1 MFEELGR
8 YGYETYLIK
17 LRTMFSE
24 KQNPAGIPYDDILR
38 NMTALQGDD
47 CGREINLHFCRKYGP
62 GSEMP
67 AVNYYPVTKVNDYIT
82 TSGVIEYSA
91 YPKDTEEA
99 YVSYKP
105 ELSRE
110 DLALLFENSVYPVLA
125 DVLRSSATSEDSI
138 NGEFTTDVSGV
149 MKLLGPGIYLAPICR
164 STAEGMA
171 MEEKYAAYKKHPS
184 NFESRI
190 VPTHRMER
198 KVRTGLSSDKELL
211 QRRIRDRSQDRSLK
225 VSRSEQSDASKNL
238 LFGLM
243 VYIVNSK
250 HAHQLVLDKDATFKD
265 VKNVFDRLFEPD
277 RYVWFINNH
286 KITAG
291 LVTDAKVKPFLD
303 SSHLQYVRVNIVR
316 RLKLPYSI
324 SFRGYTVPKPLTL
337 LLKPET
343 TFADV
348 YTELEQRH
356 RTITTVTLNG
366 RKRPL
371 KMHEEEALWPS
382 LTFSD
387 DRLEIRYEEQGTEYL
402 DNLQRPYMVIVSN
415 PEHVTVK
422 PAFEKPILRITMDL
436 FYLQDVQIAL
446 QRLMVDASEPFG
458 WSYRI
463 RGTELTVYTDAGKN
477 IPLWSLGD
485 AKENQILQVHL
496 IKQPIGFGSKPQR
509 HNAKQRQTRR
519 TSRPRSGTRSR
530 VKSKTSV
537 NRRKSQRR
545 SRTRSKSRSIKK
557 KGTRRR

>member
-1 MFEELGR
+1 MVEDFSCPVRKRVPPDTYLVMFEELGR
-8 YGYETYLIK
+8 YGYESYQIK
-17 LRTMFSE
+17 LRTMFSA
-24 KQNPAGIPYDDILR
+24 KQNRAGIPYDDILR
-38 NMTALQGDD
+38 NMTVLQGDD
-47 CGREINLHFCRKYGP
+47 CGREINLPFCRKYGP

-67 AVNYYPVTKVNDYIT
+67 TVNYYPVSKFNGYMA

-99 YVSYKP
+99 YVYTP

-125 DVLRSSATSEDSI
+125 DVLRSNATSEDSI

-171 MEEKYAAYKKHPS
+171 MEENYAAYKKHPS
-184 NFESRI
+184 TFENRI

-198 KVRTGLSSDKELL
+198 KVRTALSSDKELL

-238 LFGLM
+238 LM

-250 HAHQLVLDKDATFKD
+250 HAHQMVLDKDATFKD

-303 SSHLQYVRVNIVR
+303 SSHLQYLRVNIVH

-324 SFRGYTVPKPLTL
+324 SFRGYTFPKPLTL
-337 LLKPET
+337 FLKPET
-343 TFADV
+343 TYADM
-348 YTELEQRH
+348 YTELGQRH

-366 RKRPL
+366 RRRPL
-371 KMHEEEALWPS
+371 KIHEEEVIWPS

-387 DRLEIRYEEQGTEYL
+387 DRLEIR
-402 DNLQRPYMVIVSN
+402 
-415 PEHVTVK
+415 
-422 PAFEKPILRITMDL
+422 
-436 FYLQDVQIAL
+436 
-446 QRLMVDASEPFG
+446 
-458 WSYRI
+458 
-463 RGTELTVYTDAGKN
+463 
-477 IPLWSLGD
+477 
-485 AKENQILQVHL
+485 
-496 IKQPIGFGSKPQR
+496 
-509 HNAKQRQTRR
+509 
-519 TSRPRSGTRSR
+519 
-530 VKSKTSV
+530 
-537 NRRKSQRR
+537 
-545 SRTRSKSRSIKK
+545 
-557 KGTRRR
+557 